1 MPSNRTNPIGIAV
14 LSDLTPRSGPQIKAL
29 VERVKDTDNANSQ
42 WLKKQLG
49 YIKRRYGKKRKRKT
63 PWNGASNINM
73 PLIDGIVRRWR
84 PGITALILDANPT
97 AHFVAQE
104 VRDLDPA
111 RTVEPFFHWLFVDHM
126 DTPPEIAK
134 LADLIAYRGHAYARE
149 GWEYETSTDARVVNV
164 SDMFPQGAAQYAQ
177 QAVEGPQNAAGTQDD
192 LQPETVI
199 AQRLIEEYDL
209 NKQDK
214 AVLRSTIQ
222 VAEQILRGAPFVRI
236 MYERVIKDRPAWKA
250 LDPCNTIV
258 EQEGDPETAPFF
270 CIIHRYTRDQI
281 LRKAKDGFFTNTQA
295 DLVATKMSE
304 NKSGSESSAN
314 KSGGAGGSNLR
325 QQIRDFL
332 DRRGGVRRLD
342 SNRVKTPRTDIWEL
356 FCRLDINGDGLDER
370 CILWYSPE
378 FDIPL
383 ALVQYPFNFETW
395 PVTCFMFEPQADRP
409 VDSRGIPEML
419 NDLAKLVDHFHNSR
433 VDASQIVLS
442 PAMQKR
448 NAGIEFGNQM
458 QWKPGAI
465 FPVQE
470 IGDIAPIQHDLR
482 ILQALFGEEQSNQRA
497 AENYVGTFDATLNQL
512 SRPTERRTA
521 TEVQAISQL
530 STDVFGLDARLFQ
543 INMGRS
549 FKKIWA
555 MWQDWGEEKT
565 FFRVQGEPQPRVAKK
580 SELGYDYDIHPAG
593 TPSSTNKQFL
603 MSNMREILQIVI
615 QDQTGRFDV
624 GALLKAYFELIDP
637 KIAKLV
643 VRSQEQ
649 TVAAQ
654 TVMQAAQMEGL
665 NPGASVV

>member
-1 MPSNRTNPIGIAV
+1 
-14 LSDLTPRSGPQIKAL
+14 LTPKLGPQITKLANQ
-29 VERVKDTDNANSQ
+29 VKDTDNANAE

-63 PWNGASNINM
+63 PWAGASNINM

-104 VRDLDPA
+104 TNDLDPA
-111 RTVEPFFHWLFVDHM
+111 RTVEPFFMWLFVDHM
-126 DTPPEIAK
+126 QTPPEVAK
-134 LADLIAYRGHAYARE
+134 LADFIAYRGHAYTRE
-149 GWEYETSTDARVVNV
+149 GWDYETSTDARVVNV
-164 SDMFPQGAAQYAQ
+164 GDMFP
-177 QAVEGPQNAAGTQDD
+177 EGPQQWASNQIEQMEEGAATPKDV
-192 LQPETVI
+192 QPEVVI
-199 AQRLIEEYDL
+199 AQRLIEEYSLDRQ
-209 NKQDK
+209 NPKVMRD
-214 AVLRSTIQ
+214 AIMT
-222 VAEQILRGAPFVRI
+222 AEKILAGAPFVRI

-250 LDPCNTIV
+250 LDPTNVIV
-258 EQEGDPETAPFF
+258 EQEGDPEQAPFF
-270 CIIHRYTRDQI
+270 CIIHRFTQDQI
-281 LRKAKDGFFTNTQA
+281 LRKAKDGFFDGQRA
-295 DLVATKMSE
+295 QQVVQKMGE

-314 KSGGAGGSNLR
+314 RSGGAGGSNLR

-332 DRRGGVRRLD
+332 DRRGGVRRID
-342 SNRVKTPRTDIWEL
+342 SNRVKTPRTDVWEL

-370 CILWYSPE
+370 CIMWYSPE
-378 FDIPL
+378 FDLPL
-383 ALVQYPFNFETW
+383 AMVQYPFNFETW

-442 PAMQKR
+442 PTLQKR
-448 NAGIEFGNQM
+448 QTSLEFGSQM

-470 IGDIAPIQHDLR
+470 IGDIAPLQHDLR
-482 ILQALFGEEQSNQRA
+482 ILQALFGEEQTNQRA

-555 MWQDWGEEKT
+555 LWQDWGQEET
-565 FFRVQGEPQPRVAKK
+565 FYRVQGEPQPRLAKK
-580 SELGYDYDIHPAG
+580 SELGYCYDIHPAG

-603 MSNMREILQIVI
+603 MANMREILQIVI

-643 VRSQEQ
+643 VRSPEQ
-649 TVAAQ
+649 TAAAQ
-654 TVMQAAQMEGL
+654 TVMQAAQQEGL
-665 NPGASVV
+665 DPAASVV